1 MSKLRV
7 VTFAILLLL
16 VVAVGCSSS
25 DQAAIDKAVSA
36 TLTAA
41 QPANAAPTATSTPEP
56 LPTDTTVP
64 ELTATPNVDA
74 TIAAAISATSTANSI
89 ISTAVAATVTPAA
102 TATSAPTPLP
112 VFPLEIDPLSD
123 PVKFLKALPAAEVSC
138 AADALGSEERFA
150 EIIQYGFGSDR
161 GVNVPNDAES
171 DVMDKCLSEKTVAAI
186 FSNKIFGE
194 VGGISENT
202 HVCIREKVEGYP
214 FTRLFL
220 ENSPDSDVFFSVLQG
235 LFCLNEQER
244 SELSQSEF
252 LGLNELSEIGGLD
265 TIECLVNEIGPL
277 GLEVVLDSEL
287 GQDVAATS
295 DFLFVAIECGAIDE
309 AEFEKEFGVSV
320 EQFFCVLG
328 EIDTKDGLEFLSDPL
343 AAIADLSPIELLS
356 ILSSCGLTL
365 EDIAGDASLPT
376 EPPSTSFPTPP
387 TVVPAPT
394 VPPVVK
400 PDTEILD
407 GEATKITKAPEVPL
421 LIAIQNEDLETVL
434 AHISYGTDLNDI
446 SSGDGLGTLHLAVL
460 GYNLEVVDALIRADA
475 DIEMR
480 TKDQLEFTPLLV
492 AAWFGKLKMVEL
504 LVDAGADFEATDG
517 FGANALQ
524 VSMEDNP
531 NIPESQL
538 ESFNERRKQTYLF
551 LEALEPVEAPEVS
564 LLIAIQNEDLET
576 VLAHISYG
584 TDLNDTYGVALGTLH
599 TAVLKNNWK
608 ISEAL
613 IKGGVDIEMR
623 TTDMYEFTPLLIA
636 AYFGIPEMVELL
648 VESGADLEATDWFG
662 SNAVEL
668 SAEDNPF
675 IPEDELESFNES
687 RKQIVLFLENAGG

>member
-1 MSKLRV
+1 MSKLREL
-7 VTFAILLLL
+7 TLISLLL
-16 VVAVGCSSS
+16 VVAIGCSSS
-25 DQAAIDKAVSA
+25 DQGAIDKAVSA
-36 TLTAA
+36 TLAVAQLPTITAI
-41 QPANAAPTATSTPEP
+41 PAATATA
-56 LPTDTTVP
+56 
-64 ELTATPNVDA
+64 TA
-74 TIAAAISATSTANSI
+74 
-89 ISTAVAATVTPAA
+89 TPAA

-220 ENSPDSDVFFSVLQG
+220 ENSPDSDVFFSVIQG

-434 AHISYGTDLNDI
+434 AHISYGTDLND
-446 SSGDGLGTLHLAVL
+446 
-460 GYNLEVVDALIRADA
+460 
-475 DIEMR
+475 
-480 TKDQLEFTPLLV
+480 
-492 AAWFGKLKMVEL
+492 
-504 LVDAGADFEATDG
+504 
-517 FGANALQ
+517 
-524 VSMEDNP
+524 
-531 NIPESQL
+531 
-538 ESFNERRKQTYLF
+538 
-551 LEALEPVEAPEVS
+551 
-564 LLIAIQNEDLET
+564 
-576 VLAHISYG
+576 
-584 TDLNDTYGVALGTLH
+584 TYGVALGTLH

-675 IPEDELESFNES
+675 IPEDEFESFNES